1 MTTTNNCQGTVH
13 TTRCEH
19 TAAPALKKRDCE
31 KVRTDV
37 RDAEKSMGWLQWIA
51 TKDDSWRNPWVV
63 FAKFNECKRLPEQLD
78 AGAYTQLR
86 DRLQAYD
93 RGELKMSGEDAIE
106 LRRTVNLVQMRYDNV
121 PNPYHTMPSN
131 YISPA
136 EQEVYDRFGNNMTM
150 ALVPATIPGIAGT
163 RAMGGTEAQARAG
176 GELSAMAF
184 GFMGARFMQKH
195 GLLKNNP
202 QPVQST
208 RSGSPTIS
216 TPVKPVQP
224 TSNSSGFVVNKLP
237 PHVQYDGKG
246 PLYRGDN
253 RDPNKIFNEGFD
265 SRGKNTNVGS
275 HQAGG
280 KDTSYVP
287 TSVSESEA
295 IKFAKDGQPAG
306 GKSYVYDIDNR
317 GLHSVDVNATTKNP
331 WFENE
336 REIAIFNRVPPQNI
350 YGAREVL
357 PNGQLGPLLPNPN
370 YRPPVKVGP

>member
-13 TTRCEH
+13 TTTCDH

-51 TKDDSWRNPWVV
+51 TKDDSWRNPWVI

-93 RGELKMSGEDAIE
+93 RGELKLSGEDAME

-121 PNPYHTMPSN
+121 PSPYHTMPSN

-195 GLLKNNP
+195 GLLRQKIEP
-202 QPVQST
+202 APTGAQQTTSQPVRKPGIVVLAAKPKHLPGSRAAIDEIKDLPQFKGRTKAEIEAHLQQEGYTRVPSNDGTGSVWTKPGSDGST
-208 RSGSPTIS
+208 AAVRLDPGHTNIPSTYSGA
-216 TPVKPVQP
+216 Q
-224 TSNSSGFVVNKLP
+224 
-237 PHVQYDGKG
+237 PHVHKE
-246 PLYRGDN
+246 L
-253 RDPNKIFNEGFD
+253 
-265 SRGKNTNVGS
+265 
-275 HQAGG
+275 
-280 KDTSYVP
+280 VP
-287 TSVSESEA
+287 TS
-295 IKFAKDGQPAG
+295 
-306 GKSYVYDIDNR
+306 
-317 GLHSVDVNATTKNP
+317 SVVNGNYNPRSTSGYFDDLANTTRRTDFDLNHTP
-331 WFENE
+331 ILW
-336 REIAIFNRVPPQNI
+336 P
-350 YGAREVL
+350 
-357 PNGQLGPLLPNPN
+357 
-370 YRPPVKVGP
+370 